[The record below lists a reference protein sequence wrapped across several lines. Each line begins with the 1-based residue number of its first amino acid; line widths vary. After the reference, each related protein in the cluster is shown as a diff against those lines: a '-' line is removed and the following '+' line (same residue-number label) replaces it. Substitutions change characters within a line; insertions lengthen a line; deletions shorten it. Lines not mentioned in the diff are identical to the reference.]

1 MDLWVSPAGLVYFG
15 DCRLGDRAATPDDIA
30 RHEAQ
35 VRAAQIVSA
44 PRWKVRAVLRKRG
57 LFAAVDAAL
66 KAVAANQPE
75 ALEAWEN
82 AESIASDS
90 ALVAQLAAGFG
101 LTGAD
106 VRDIIAEANT
116 IQG

>member
-1 MDLWVSPAGLVYFG
+1 MSLWIAGGGEVYSG
-15 DCRLGDRAATPDDIA
+15 DCRLGDRAATPDEIA
-30 RHEAQ
+30 WHQARVEQAT
-35 VRAAQIVSA
+35 VVFA

-57 LFAAVDAAL
+57 LFAAIDAAL
-66 KAVAANQPE
+66 KAVAADQPE

-101 LTGAD
+101 LTGAN